1 MKIGIY
7 NDWWYPDLVGG
18 TERSALEISQGIVA
32 HYGPDQVVI
41 VSLSN
46 TMRTSKSVD
55 HGVHLFRV
63 GSFTLRRHYST
74 TLGIRVLERFRI
86 GFDLLSPLR
95 VARTFSRQGV
105 KVVIVHNMDRL
116 GVKFVYLLKMVY
128 GIRVIRIMHDLSDTC
143 IRRTRYHKGATC
155 AQTCFGCKPKSFVY
169 KHLAAACFDAVI
181 CNSKF
186 TMEKLSNLQYVAKDI
201 DYGYVELPRKDD
213 KIDFVKRISSEKI
226 ARVGYVGRFS
236 PEKGIEVLI
245 ESLQALRV
253 KHRIDSELFLI
264 GKGNASYVSDL
275 KQLVSKSGIVAS
287 FFEYSNAPYD
297 FLRSR
302 VDLIVIPSEW
312 EETLGRVAYEASING
327 FQVMVSDIGGLPEA
341 AALSGNDFFAFTPGD
356 IDDLAQKIRC
366 FVLGEKPNR
375 TGTSMSRPILKRII
389 SRMDNF

>member
-1 MKIGIY
+1 MKVGIY

-32 HYGPDQVVI
+32 HYGQDRVVI

-46 TMRTSKSVD
+46 SMWTSKSVNR
-55 HGVHLFRV
+55 GFHLFRI
-63 GSFTLRRHYST
+63 GSFTLRKKYST
-74 TLGIRVLERFRI
+74 TLVIRVLERFRI

-116 GVKFVYLLKMVY
+116 GVKFVYFLKMVY
-128 GIRVIRIMHDLSDTC
+128 GIRVIRVMHDLSDTC
-143 IRRTRYHKGATC
+143 IRRTRYRNGANC

-169 KHLAAACFDAVI
+169 KHLASACFDAVI

-186 TMEKLSNLQYVAKDI
+186 TMQKLISLQYVAKDF
-201 DYGYVELPRKDD
+201 DYGYVELPRKDN
-213 KIDFVKRISSEKI
+213 KINGVRHISSEKI

-245 ESLQALRV
+245 QSLQTLRV

-264 GKGNASYVSDL
+264 GKGNARYVSDL
-275 KQLVSKSGIVAS
+275 KQLASKSGIVAN
-287 FFEYSNAPYD
+287 FVEYSNAPYD
-297 FLRSR
+297 FLRPR

-312 EETLGRVAYEASING
+312 EETLGRVAFEASIYG

-356 IDDLAQKIRC
+356 IDDLAQKIRG

-375 TGTSMSRPILKRII
+375 AGTAMSRPILNRII
-389 SRMDNF
+389 SRINNL